1 MRTKSNK
8 SWREMKGKQGN
19 IELCYHLYFCECI
32 AKLNDPMFTQSMCI
46 YIINLV
52 YEKENI

>member
-1 MRTKSNK
+1 
-8 SWREMKGKQGN
+8 MKGKQGN